1 MKKVKV
7 FSFVLLI
14 AAFSVLLSGCFG
26 TFALTRK
33 VYNWND
39 SFESKFAKEA
49 IFLGLNIIPV
59 YGVASF
65 IDGILFNSIE
75 FWTGDNPVALK
86 SGENNIR
93 FNGKN
98 VKLVINED
106 HAVIYHKDKVEA
118 TLDFNKTDQTWYITR
133 NGKTHRLMS
142 IDGDKLTAYSAS
154 GLPIDQQTVAVN
166 N

>member
-7 FSFVLLI
+7 LSFCLLMTG
-14 AAFSVLLSGCFG
+14 FSVLLSGCFG
-26 TFALTRK
+26 SFALTKK

-59 YGVASF
+59 YGIASF
-65 IDGILFNSIE
+65 VDGILFNSIE
-75 FWTGDNPVALK
+75 FWSGDNPVALK

-98 VKLVINED
+98 VKLVINEN
-106 HAVIYHKDKVEA
+106 HAIIYHKDKVEA

-142 IDGDKLTAYSAS
+142 IDGNQLTAYSAS
-154 GLPIDQQTVAVN
+154 GLPIDQETVAVKN
-166 N
+166 